1 MSNKFISLIWLL
13 IFKFSYSQT
22 INISLDYFN
31 IFEYNNQ
38 VFVDITLSPGN
49 TCNGIKLWRSTDSL
63 NFIEVV
69 YLDGVCGNSSS
80 STNYSLVDSSPI
92 LNSLNYYKV
101 QYGSNILSE
110 IYEILVLDFKETNFQ
125 IWPNPA
131 NDFTTFY
138 FKNPLAE
145 LYLFNFYNFSGEKLT
160 TIYTRKNNLLF
171 DCKKYF
177 SGVYLFTLSRANN
190 NHFISGKMIINHL

>member
-1 MSNKFISLIWLL
+1 MSNKFITFLWLL

-69 YLDGVCGNSSS
+69 YLDGVCGNSSY
-80 STNYSLVDSSPI
+80 STTYNLVDSSPI

-110 IYEILVLDFKETNFQ
+110 IYEILVLDF
-125 IWPNPA
+125 
-131 NDFTTFY
+131 
-138 FKNPLAE
+138 
-145 LYLFNFYNFSGEKLT
+145 
-160 TIYTRKNNLLF
+160 
-171 DCKKYF
+171 
-177 SGVYLFTLSRANN
+177 
-190 NHFISGKMIINHL
+190 

>member
-1 MSNKFISLIWLL
+1 M
-13 IFKFSYSQT
+13 
-22 INISLDYFN
+22 
-31 IFEYNNQ
+31 
-38 VFVDITLSPGN
+38 
-49 TCNGIKLWRSTDSL
+49 
-63 NFIEVV
+63 
-69 YLDGVCGNSSS
+69 
-80 STNYSLVDSSPI
+80 
-92 LNSLNYYKV
+92 NYYKV

>member
-1 MSNKFISLIWLL
+1 MSNRFITFLWLL

-63 NFIEVV
+63 NIIEVV
-69 YLDGVCGNSSS
+69 YLDGVCGNSSY
-80 STNYSLVDSSPI
+80 STTYNLVDSSPI

-171 DCKKYF
+171 QEFIYSLCQEQIIII
-177 SGVYLFTLSRANN
+177 LFPV
-190 NHFISGKMIINHL
+190 K